1 MIDLSVLIFS
11 ISRIVNMVF
20 LNNSIRLQYNKVS
33 IVEESIVARGIQ
45 FDSIWLDIPVVNFK
59 FIQRLS
65 RESDDLK
72 ANGE

>member
-1 MIDLSVLIFS
+1 
-11 ISRIVNMVF
+11 MVF

-72 ANGE
+72 ANGEKFYGTN